1 MKKYFDFE
9 KPIEDIDKKIDI
21 LKKDN
26 VKIDHQLITKHNQEK
41 KLLLKKIYSSLN
53 SWQKIQVARHSDR
66 PHTLDYIKNVFT
78 KFITLSGDKK
88 FSDDQAII
96 GGLAKINDSSVI
108 VIGNEKGSSMES
120 RIKHNF
126 GMARPEGYRKV
137 QRLLTLAEKL
147 SLPVITFIDTAGAF
161 PGKEAEER
169 GQSESI
175 ASSIA
180 KCLKAKT
187 PIISIIIGEGGSG
200 GAIALASS
208 NKVLMLQNAI
218 YSVISPEGCA
228 TILWRDPKK
237 TLEASKAMKLSSKDL
252 LNLEIID
259 EIIPEPIGG
268 AHRDTDL
275 ILDNV
280 RNSITKNLDLFI
292 NMDENEILTHRKNK
306 FLSIGRNKGFS
317 SQSNIND
324 NLSMQVS
331 LFEKYKIKL
340 IKNKLII
347 GFFLLLLLFLV
358 SIIFYNQL

>member
-26 VKIDHQLITKHNQEK
+26 VKIDHQLITKHNQDK

-126 GMARPEGYRKV
+126 GMARPEGYRKAV
-137 QRLLTLAEKL
+137 RLMDLADRFD
-147 SLPVITFIDTAGAF
+147 LPVITFIDTPGAY
-161 PGKEAEER
+161 PGKGAEER
-169 GQSESI
+169 GQAEAI

-180 KCLKAKT
+180 KCLQ
-187 PIISIIIGEGGSG
+187 I
-200 GAIALASS
+200 
-208 NKVLMLQNAI
+208 KVPLI
-218 YSVISPEGCA
+218 SVI
-228 TILWRDPKK
+228 I
-237 TLEASKAMKLSSKDL
+237 
-252 LNLEIID
+252 
-259 EIIPEPIGG
+259 
-268 AHRDTDL
+268 
-275 ILDNV
+275 
-280 RNSITKNLDLFI
+280 
-292 NMDENEILTHRKNK
+292 EN
-306 FLSIGRNKGFS
+306 
-317 SQSNIND
+317 
-324 NLSMQVS
+324 
-331 LFEKYKIKL
+331 
-340 IKNKLII
+340 
-347 GFFLLLLLFLV
+347 
-358 SIIFYNQL
+358 